1 MSRPAPHLVACVA
14 SHGWGHLSQ
23 TIPMVSALHALGR
36 HARLAPIGMEAVRAG
51 RFEAALERLQA
62 GPARTPA
69 HGDGA
74 AVIADA
80 IAARLGAGVP
90 DAPLSRP

>member
-1 MSRPAPHLVACVA
+1 
-14 SHGWGHLSQ
+14 
-23 TIPMVSALHALGR
+23 
-36 HARLAPIGMEAVRAG
+36 MEAVRAG

-62 GPARTPA
+62 GPARPPA